1 MQGYTPVFGSV
12 YAGTLC
18 GKWPAAA
25 VWVSLLPLCDKRG
38 HIEMSH
44 AAISALTGWP
54 LDLLK
59 QGISELMEPDPT
71 SRSPDEDGR
80 RLVLLDANN
89 RDWGWRVV
97 NHGLYREKARKLSYD
112 SERTASGRDAQR
124 KKESRG
130 VPTRPAVSRG
140 VPLSDSD
147 SDSDSNKE
155 KRGDGERAARAPT
168 ARRLPDDFSLTEQR
182 RAIARAERADADREF
197 AKFTDHWRAAS
208 GANARKH
215 DWDAAWR
222 NWCRKA
228 QDMRPNGR
236 GPPADEP
243 KLTWR
248 PPPDEDEGNA
258 RR

>member
-1 MQGYTPVFGSV
+1 M
-12 YAGTLC
+12 
-18 GKWPAAA
+18 
-25 VWVSLLPLCDKRG
+25 
-38 HIEMSH
+38 
-44 AAISALTGWP
+44 TGWP
-54 LDLLK
+54 LDLLL
-59 QGISELMEPDPT
+59 QGIDALCQADPR
-71 SRSPDEDGR
+71 SRSKAEDGR
-80 RLVLLDANN
+80 RLTLIDPT

-97 NHGLYREKARKLSYD
+97 NIGIYRAKAAGLNQV
-112 SERTASGRDAQR
+112 ASGKNAEKVRR
-124 KKESRG
+124 YKERHRQTPSDTSG
-130 VPTRPAVSRG
+130 HQKTPETPHSY
-140 VPLSDSD
+140 SDSNT
-147 SDSDSNKE
+147 DSNKE

-222 NWCRKA
+222 NWCRKS

-236 GPPADEP
+236 GSPADEP

-248 PPPDEDEGNA
+248 PPPDEDEKNA